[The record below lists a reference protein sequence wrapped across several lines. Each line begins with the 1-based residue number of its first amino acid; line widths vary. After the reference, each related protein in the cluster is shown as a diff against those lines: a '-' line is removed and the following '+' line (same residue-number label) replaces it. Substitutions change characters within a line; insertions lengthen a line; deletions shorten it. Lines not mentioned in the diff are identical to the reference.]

1 MNSKSGIYPAPKVSV
16 IVPVFADWDRVPA
29 LLAALAAQSL
39 QDFEVVLVDNA
50 PEPDAAA
57 TLAIGLIR
65 GVQVVHCS
73 QPGSYVARNAGAGQA
88 RGQWLAFTDADCLPQ
103 PSWLMALVE
112 ALSRA
117 GRSIIAGP
125 VKIQPGPSPSR
136 WEIFDTV
143 RGIPQNVFVRH
154 GYAATANLALSR
166 QLFTELNGFDPTRL
180 SGGDAAFC
188 RHARSRGVSLHFA
201 PDAVVDHPARTNRDQ
216 LVTKARR
223 IKGGQ
228 VAVGPLRR
236 RVFWTFRSVVP
247 PVREMGAYLTSD
259 HPWRWRMIACG
270 VRLSLWQA
278 ELMELGRLLV
288 LQRPPERR

>member
-1 MNSKSGIYPAPKVSV
+1 
-16 IVPVFADWDRVPA
+16 VPVFADWDRVPA
-29 LLAALAAQSL
+29 LLAALSAQDL
-39 QDFEVVLVDNA
+39 QDFEIVLVDNA

-57 TLAIGLIR
+57 TFVAGLVP
-65 GVQVVHCS
+65 GVQVVHCPR
-73 QPGSYVARNAGAGQA
+73 PGSYAARNAGAGRA

-103 PSWLMALVE
+103 PGWLAALVE

-117 GRSIIAGP
+117 GRSIVAGP
-125 VKIQPGPSPSR
+125 VRVQPGPAPSR

-143 RGIPQNVFVRH
+143 RGIPQDVFVRH

-166 QLFTELNGFDPTRL
+166 QLFTELNGFDPLRL
-180 SGGDAAFC
+180 SGGDAEFC
-188 RHARSRGVSLHFA
+188 RRARSLSVSLHFA
-201 PDAVVDHPARTNRDQ
+201 AYAVVDHPARANRDQ

-259 HPWRWRMIACG
+259 HPWRWRMTACA
-270 VRLSLWQA
+270 VRLSLWQT

-288 LQRPPERR
+288 LHRPPERR